1 MKIAV
6 DAMGGDNAPQ
16 KNVSGAISAARRIK
30 GRFEIVLV
38 GDKVRIQNELSRH
51 FRTQDLALTIHHASE
66 KVDMGE
72 SPSVALKQKK
82 DSSIAVAMQ
91 LHKECTVDAV
101 VSAGNTGAVLASA
114 LFQLRKIRGVNRP
127 AIGSLLPNGRSATL
141 LIDAGTNVDCKP
153 HQLFEFGIMGTIFMS
168 KLFKISYPR
177 VALLNI
183 GTERNKGNE
192 QAQETYNL
200 LENST
205 LNFIGN
211 LEGGSILRDRADV
224 VICDGFVGNIILKFA
239 ESFNKV
245 YSSNLRRRIGK
256 RLQYNIGAYLLRPAF
271 RRLKQT
277 FDYAEYGGVPLLGV
291 NGVVII
297 CHGSSSPKAIR
308 NAIFEAEKII
318 RERVNDKIKHEL
330 NLKAGKKLS
339 LYRDGM
345 QSMKLLT
352 ETENEEQIGK

>member
-6 DAMGGDNAPQ
+6 DAMGGDFAPRQ
-16 KNVSGAISAARRIK
+16 NVSGAISAARKIK

-38 GDKVRIQNELSRH
+38 GDKVRIQKELSRH

-66 KVDMGE
+66 IIEMDE
-72 SPSVALKQKK
+72 SPAVALKLKK
-82 DSSIAVAMQ
+82 QSSIAVAMQ
-91 LHKECTVDAV
+91 LHKQGEVDAV

-114 LFQLRKIRGVNRP
+114 LFQLRKIKGVNRP

-141 LIDAGTNVDCKP
+141 LIDSGTNVDCKP
-153 HQLFEFGIMGTIFMS
+153 HQLLEFGVMGSIFMS
-168 KLFKISYPR
+168 KLFGIEKPR
-177 VALLNI
+177 VGLLNI
-183 GTERNKGNE
+183 GAERKKGNE
-192 QAQETYNL
+192 VVQSTYNY
-200 LENST
+200 LENSK
-205 LNFIGN
+205 LNFVGN
-211 LEGGSILRDRADV
+211 IEGGAILRDKADV
-224 VICDGFVGNIILKFA
+224 VVCDGFVGNIILKFA

-245 YSSNLRRRIGK
+245 YSLNLRRRIGK

-271 RRLKQT
+271 RRLKKT

-318 RERVNDKIKHEL
+318 KEQVNEKIEL
-330 NLKAGKKLS
+330 EFNLEEESGK
-339 LYRDGM
+339 
-345 QSMKLLT
+345 
-352 ETENEEQIGK
+352 

>member
-6 DAMGGDNAPQ
+6 DAMGGDFAPGQ
-16 KNVSGAISAARRIK
+16 NVSGAISAARKIK

-38 GDKVRIQNELSRH
+38 GDKVRIQKELSHH

-66 KVDMGE
+66 IVEMDD
-72 SPSVALKQKK
+72 SPAVALKQKK
-82 DSSIAVAMQ
+82 QSSIAIAMQ
-91 LHKECTVDAV
+91 LHQRGEVDAV

-114 LFQLRKIRGVNRP
+114 LFQLRKIKGVNRP

-153 HQLFEFGIMGTIFMS
+153 HQLLEFGVMGSIFMS
-168 KLFKISYPR
+168 KLFGIEKPR
-177 VALLNI
+177 VGLLNI
-183 GTERNKGNE
+183 GEERKKGNE
-192 QAQETYNL
+192 QVQSTYNY
-200 LENST
+200 LENSK

-211 LEGGSILRDRADV
+211 IEGGAILRDRADV
-224 VICDGFVGNIILKFA
+224 VVCDGFVGNIILKFA

-271 RRLKQT
+271 RRLKKT

-318 RERVNDKIKHEL
+318 KEQVNDKIEREF
-330 NLKAGKKLS
+330 NLKEEESGK
-339 LYRDGM
+339 
-345 QSMKLLT
+345 
-352 ETENEEQIGK
+352 

>member
-6 DAMGGDNAPQ
+6 DAMGGDFAPRQ
-16 KNVSGAISAARRIK
+16 NVSGAISAARKIK

-38 GDKVRIQNELSRH
+38 GDKVRIQRELSRH
-51 FRTQDLALTIHHASE
+51 FRINDLALTIHHASE
-66 KVDMGE
+66 KVEMDE
-72 SPSVALKQKK
+72 SPAVALKQKK
-82 DSSIAVAMQ
+82 QSSIAVAMQ
-91 LHKECTVDAV
+91 LHKRGEVDAV

-114 LFQLRKIRGVNRP
+114 LFQLRKIKGVNRP

-153 HQLFEFGIMGTIFMS
+153 HQLFEFGVMGSVFMS
-168 KLFKISYPR
+168 KLFGIEKPR
-177 VALLNI
+177 VGLLNI
-183 GTERNKGNE
+183 GGERKKGNE
-192 QAQETYNL
+192 FVQSTYNY
-200 LENST
+200 LENSK

-211 LEGGSILRDRADV
+211 IEGGAILRDKADV
-224 VICDGFVGNIILKFA
+224 VVCDGFVGNIILKFA

-271 RRLKQT
+271 RRLKKT

-297 CHGSSSPKAIR
+297 CHGSSSTKAIR

-318 RERVNDKIKHEL
+318 KERVNNKIEL
-330 NLKAGKKLS
+330 EFNLKEEKFGK
-339 LYRDGM
+339 
-345 QSMKLLT
+345 
-352 ETENEEQIGK
+352 

>member
-6 DAMGGDNAPQ
+6 DAMGGDFAPQ
-16 KNVSGAISAARRIK
+16 QNVSGAISAARKIK

-38 GDKVRIQNELSRH
+38 GDKVRIQKELSHH

-66 KVDMGE
+66 IVEMDD
-72 SPSVALKQKK
+72 SPAVALKQKK
-82 DSSIAVAMQ
+82 QSSIAIAMQ
-91 LHKECTVDAV
+91 LHQHGEVDAV

-114 LFQLRKIRGVNRP
+114 LFQLRKIKGVNRP

-153 HQLFEFGIMGTIFMS
+153 HQLLEFGVMGSIFMS
-168 KLFKISYPR
+168 KLFGIVKPR
-177 VALLNI
+177 VGLLNI
-183 GTERNKGNE
+183 GEERKKGNE
-192 QAQETYNL
+192 QVQSTYNY
-200 LENST
+200 LENSK

-211 LEGGSILRDRADV
+211 IEGGAILRDMADV
-224 VICDGFVGNIILKFA
+224 VVCDGFVGNIILKFA

-271 RRLKQT
+271 RRLKKT

-318 RERVNDKIKHEL
+318 KEQVNDKIKREF
-330 NLKAGKKLS
+330 NLKEDESGK
-339 LYRDGM
+339 
-345 QSMKLLT
+345 
-352 ETENEEQIGK
+352 

>member
-6 DAMGGDNAPQ
+6 DAMGGDFAPQ
-16 KNVSGAISAARRIK
+16 QNVSGAISAARRSK

-38 GDKVRIQNELSRH
+38 GDKVQIQKELSRH
-51 FRTQDLALTIHHASE
+51 FRTDDLPLTIHHASE
-66 KVDMGE
+66 KIEMGE
-72 SPSVALKQKK
+72 SPATALKHKK

-91 LHKECTVDAV
+91 LHKEGKVDAV
-101 VSAGNTGAVLASA
+101 VSAGHTGAALAAA

-153 HQLFEFGIMGTIFMS
+153 QQLFEFGIMGSIFMG
-168 KLFKISYPR
+168 KLFGLSNPR
-177 VALLNI
+177 IALLNI
-183 GTERNKGNE
+183 GTEKGKGNE
-192 QAQETYNL
+192 QVQETYDL
-200 LENST
+200 FENSK

-211 LEGGSILRDRADV
+211 IEGGAILQDKADV
-224 VICDGFVGNIILKFA
+224 VVCDGFVGNIILKFA

-256 RLQYNIGAYLLRPAF
+256 RLQYNLGAYLLRPAF
-271 RRLKQT
+271 RHLKKT

-308 NAIFEAEKII
+308 NAIFEAENII
-318 RERVNDKIKHEL
+318 KGRVNDKIKHEL
-330 NLKAGKKLS
+330 NKKTLV
-339 LYRDGM
+339 
-345 QSMKLLT
+345 T
-352 ETENEEQIGK
+352 V

>member
-6 DAMGGDNAPQ
+6 DAMGGDFAPQ
-16 KNVSGAISAARRIK
+16 QIVSGAITAARRVK

-38 GDKVRIQNELSRH
+38 GDKVQIQNELSHH
-51 FRTQDLALTIHHASE
+51 FRTDDLALTIYHASE
-66 KVDMGE
+66 KIEMGE
-72 SPSVALKQKK
+72 SPATALKHKK

-91 LHKECTVDAV
+91 LHKEGTVDAV
-101 VSAGNTGAVLASA
+101 VSAGHTGAALAAA
-114 LFQLRKIRGVNRP
+114 LFQLRKISGVNRP

-153 HQLFEFGIMGTIFMS
+153 QQLFEFGIMGSIFMN
-168 KLFKISYPR
+168 KLFGISNPR
-177 VALLNI
+177 IALLNI
-183 GTERNKGNE
+183 GSEKGKGNE
-192 QAQETYNL
+192 QVQETYDL
-200 LENST
+200 FENSK

-211 LEGGSILRDRADV
+211 IEGGAILQDKADV
-224 VICDGFVGNIILKFA
+224 VVCDGFVGNIILKFA

-256 RLQYNIGAYLLRPAF
+256 RLQYNLGAYLLRPAF
-271 RRLKQT
+271 RRLKKT

-318 RERVNDKIKHEL
+318 RERVNDKIKQEL
-330 NLKAGKKLS
+330 NKKTLV
-339 LYRDGM
+339 
-345 QSMKLLT
+345 
-352 ETENEEQIGK
+352 EV

>member
-6 DAMGGDNAPQ
+6 DAMGGDFAPRQ
-16 KNVSGAISAARRIK
+16 NVSGAISAARKIK

-38 GDKVRIQNELSRH
+38 GDKVRIQRELSRH
-51 FRTQDLALTIHHASE
+51 FRINDLALTIHHASE
-66 KVDMGE
+66 KVEMDE
-72 SPSVALKQKK
+72 SPAVALKQKK
-82 DSSIAVAMQ
+82 QSSIAVAMQ
-91 LHKECTVDAV
+91 LHKRGEVDAV

-114 LFQLRKIRGVNRP
+114 LFQLRKIKGVNRP

-153 HQLFEFGIMGTIFMS
+153 HQLFEFGVMGSVFMS
-168 KLFKISYPR
+168 KLFGIEKPR
-177 VALLNI
+177 VGLLNI
-183 GTERNKGNE
+183 GGERKKGNE
-192 QAQETYNL
+192 LVQSTYNY
-200 LENST
+200 LENSK

-211 LEGGSILRDRADV
+211 IEGGAILRDKADV
-224 VICDGFVGNIILKFA
+224 VVCDGFVGNIILKFA

-271 RRLKQT
+271 RRLKKT

-297 CHGSSSPKAIR
+297 CHGSSSTKAIR

-318 RERVNDKIKHEL
+318 KERVNNKIEL
-330 NLKAGKKLS
+330 EFNLKEEKFGK
-339 LYRDGM
+339 
-345 QSMKLLT
+345 
-352 ETENEEQIGK
+352 

>member
-6 DAMGGDNAPQ
+6 DAMGGDFGPRQ
-16 KNVSGAISAARRIK
+16 NVSGAISAARKVK

-38 GDKVRIQNELSRH
+38 GDKVRIQKELSRH
-51 FRTQDLALTIHHASE
+51 FRIHDLALTIHHASE
-66 KVDMGE
+66 KVEMDE
-72 SPSVALKQKK
+72 SPAVALRQKK
-82 DSSIAVAMQ
+82 NSSIAIAMKLQ
-91 LHKECTVDAV
+91 KQGEVDAV

-114 LFQLRKIRGVNRP
+114 LVQLRKINGVNRP

-153 HQLFEFGIMGTIFMS
+153 HQLLEFGIMGSIFMS
-168 KLFKISYPR
+168 KLYRITNPR
-177 VALLNI
+177 VGLLNI
-183 GTERNKGNE
+183 GGERKKGNE
-192 QAQETYNL
+192 QVQSTYNY
-200 LENST
+200 LEESK

-211 LEGGSILRDRADV
+211 IEGGAILRDKADV
-224 VICDGFVGNIILKFA
+224 VVCDGFVGNIILKFA

-245 YSSNLRRRIGK
+245 YSTNLRRRIGK

-271 RRLKQT
+271 RRLKKT

-318 RERVNDKIKHEL
+318 KERVNDKIEL
-330 NLKAGKKLS
+330 EFNLK
-339 LYRDGM
+339 
-345 QSMKLLT
+345 
-352 ETENEEQIGK
+352 EEEIGK

>member
-6 DAMGGDNAPQ
+6 DAMGGDFVPQ
-16 KNVSGAISAARRIK
+16 QNVSGAISAARRVK

-38 GDKVRIQNELSRH
+38 GDKVQIQNELSRH
-51 FRTQDLALTIHHASE
+51 FRIYDLALTIHHASE
-66 KVDMGE
+66 KVEMGE
-72 SPSVALKQKK
+72 SPAIALKQKK

-91 LHKECTVDAV
+91 LHQEGKVDAV
-101 VSAGNTGAVLASA
+101 VSAGNTGAVLAAA
-114 LFQLRKIRGVNRP
+114 LFQLRKIKGVNRP
-127 AIGSLLPNGRSATL
+127 AIGSLLPNGRIATL

-153 HQLFEFGIMGTIFMS
+153 HQLFEFGIMGSIFMS
-168 KLFKISYPR
+168 KLFNISNPR
-177 VALLNI
+177 IGLLNI
-183 GTERNKGNE
+183 GTEKGKGND
-192 QAQETYNL
+192 QVQETYHYF
-200 LENST
+200 ERSK

-211 LEGGSILRDRADV
+211 IEGGAILRDKADV
-224 VICDGFVGNIILKFA
+224 VVCDGFVGNIILKFA

-271 RRLKQT
+271 RRLKKT

-308 NAIFEAEKII
+308 NAIFEAEKIVK
-318 RERVNDKIKHEL
+318 ERVNDKIEHVL
-330 NLKAGKKLS
+330 NLKTEEESGK
-339 LYRDGM
+339 
-345 QSMKLLT
+345 
-352 ETENEEQIGK
+352 